1 MDYKNCFYETDIKS
15 KNMKEV
21 VNVPISLSKSLQG
34 KYFVGQSEVLWVEK
48 GVNAW
53 AGLFNPHCSGVEL
66 FANVI
71 TISNF
76 SDQNLTAEIWLNAD
90 ISEKGKKAH
99 KVSSSNVALDPIPDN
114 KVNIRYMKCTEEFPE
129 GGVNIYDRI
138 IPPNGTLVSEEDG
151 KFIIPSSG
159 NYTIFIKSLNREPSK
174 VIVAFGWWEEP
185 TNVDYKES

>member
-1 MDYKNCFYETDIKS
+1 MDYKNCLYETETKS
-15 KNMKEV
+15 NNMKEV

-34 KYFVGQSEVLWVEK
+34 KYFVGQSEGLWVEE

-53 AGLFNPHCSGVEL
+53 AGLFNPHCSGVES
-66 FANVI
+66 FSNVI

-76 SDQNLTAEIWLNAD
+76 SNQYLSAEIWLNANF
-90 ISEKGKKAH
+90 SEKGKKSN
-99 KVSSSNVALDPIPDN
+99 KISSSNVALKTEPDN

-138 IPPNGTLVSEEDG
+138 VPPNGTLVSEEDG
-151 KFIIPSSG
+151 KFIVPSSG
-159 NYTIFIKSLNREPSK
+159 NYTIFIKSSSTEPSK

-185 TNVDYKES
+185 VNENYNGI